1 MAHKQQYGFYLVEKK
16 NKWRNLNFHL
26 GLNLFT
32 LPEAWCPTSGESW
45 QTLPPLPTDSRET
58 GREKCATEWKSQHSQ
73 PSQIAIE
80 SIYSTL
86 VKTPNQALIMRE
98 GERNRERECVCV
110 QYLQA
115 NTKRDSTLVFIYP
128 LQVELAISSGPCVL
142 DAVLV
147 SLWMTCHG
155 VGVRG
160 FHMPEDW
167 GKKQ

>member
-1 MAHKQQYGFYLVEKK
+1 MAHKQQYGFYLVEKKK

-98 GERNRERECVCV
+98 GERNRERESVCVC
-110 QYLQA
+110 
-115 NTKRDSTLVFIYP
+115 NIYRQIQRETQLLFLFTP
-128 LQVELAISSGPCVL
+128 SKWSWLSAAARVCLMQC
-142 DAVLV
+142 
-147 SLWMTCHG
+147 
-155 VGVRG
+155 
-160 FHMPEDW
+160 
-167 GKKQ
+167 